1 MMKVWFVIVHQGLV
15 GGTVGPVPYDMK
27 ECNVRVEEHMKALE
41 ISVITKTTRD
51 GRPMSDK
58 DVKALSH
65 ISFSCTEA
73 MARPKNGSTFIPS
86 PKSSAF
92 KD

>member
-15 GGTVGPVPYDMK
+15 GGTVGPVPYDMN
-27 ECNVRVEEHMKALE
+27 ECKVRVEEHMAALE
-41 ISVITKTTRD
+41 LSVITKTTHD

-65 ISFSCTEA
+65 ISFTCTEA
-73 MARPKNGSTFIPS
+73 MDRPKNGSKFIQS
-86 PKSSAF
+86 PKSSAY